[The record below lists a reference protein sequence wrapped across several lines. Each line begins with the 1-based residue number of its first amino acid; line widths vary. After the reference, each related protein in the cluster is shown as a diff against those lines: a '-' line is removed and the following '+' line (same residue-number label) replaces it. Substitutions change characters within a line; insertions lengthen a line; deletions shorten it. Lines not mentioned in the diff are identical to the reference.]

1 MGWCSATEIMDTAL
15 EAAEAAVE
23 AALDAIEWGAQP
35 TRHGEQLVDDAL
47 RPFVARLAAVL
58 RNNDWDCIEES
69 DYFDRF
75 QQEMLGH
82 DDSEHAA
89 YLVEQVKDAAD
100 YQSGDLEKWTAKLA
114 EHKRKMG
121 NWS

>member
-15 EAAEAAVE
+15 EAAEAAAG

-47 RPFVARLAAVL
+47 RPFVAKLAAVL
-58 RNNDWDCIEES
+58 RDNDWDCIEES

-82 DDSEHAA
+82 DDSEYAA
-89 YLVEQVKDAAD
+89 YLVEHVKDAAD

-114 EHKRKMG
+114 VHKQKMG
-121 NWS
+121 N